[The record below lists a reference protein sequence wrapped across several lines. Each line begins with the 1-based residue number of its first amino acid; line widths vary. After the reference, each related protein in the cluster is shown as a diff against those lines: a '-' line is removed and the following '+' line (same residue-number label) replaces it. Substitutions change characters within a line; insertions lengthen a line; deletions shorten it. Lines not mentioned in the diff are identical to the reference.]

1 MDKAKFI
8 KQLSELVEMRTLPG
22 EIKINHKAL
31 DTVEKWLDKR
41 IDVQRFANGKAEM
54 LVASV
59 KKGMTPE
66 ICYMVHMDVV
76 AGTDEQFKLKKVGDK
91 LYGRGTCDMKFS
103 IPLGIELINEAVE
116 KQLDFCLVITT
127 DEEVGGLEGAKYL
140 REVLNFAPKLLIVPD
155 GGEDL
160 NFVDRAK
167 GVCQISVVA
176 KGKPAHASR
185 PWLGKNALANVV
197 KLSQRLLIEYEENN
211 LTEGWKTTMN
221 IGVINGG
228 ISTNQVCA
236 EAEMKLD
243 FRFPEDDSI
252 EKIMKKVEETARE
265 IDDDWKIDLIGY
277 GLPTLTDV
285 NDSRVVKY
293 IEVMAKQFGREIL
306 IKPTYGASDAR
317 HFADLGIPVLMHKPQ
332 GGEIHSDDEW
342 VSLESVMKF
351 FEGMRLFLGLN
362 IISK

>member
-1 MDKAKFI
+1 MNKSKFI

-22 EIKINHKAL
+22 EIEINHKAL
-31 DTVEKWLDKR
+31 DTVEKWLDKK
-41 IDVQRFANGKAEM
+41 IDVQRFTNGKAEM
-54 LVASV
+54 LIASAER
-59 KKGMTPE
+59 KMTPE

-76 AGTDEQFKLKKVGDK
+76 AGTDKQFKLKIVGDK

-103 IPLGIELINEAVE
+103 IPLGIELINEAVD
-116 KQLDFCLVITT
+116 KKLDFCLVITT
-127 DEEVGGLEGAKYL
+127 DEEIGGLEGAKYL
-140 REVLNFAPKLLIVPD
+140 REVLNFSPKLLIVPD

-160 NFVDRAK
+160 NFVDKAK
-167 GVCQISVVA
+167 GVCQISVMA
-176 KGKPAHASR
+176 KGKPAHASK
-185 PWLGKNALANVV
+185 PWLGKNALVNLV
-197 KLSQRLLIEYEENN
+197 KLSQRLLFDYEENN

-252 EKIMKKVEETARE
+252 EKIMNKVKTLAKE
-265 IDDDWKIDLIGY
+265 IDEELRVVLIGY
-277 GLPTLTDV
+277 GLPTSTNV
-285 NDSRVVKY
+285 TDSRVVKY
-293 IEVMAKQFGREIL
+293 IKIMEKQFVREIQ

-317 HFADLGIPVLMHKPQ
+317 HFADLGIPVLMHKPL

-351 FEGMRLFLGLN
+351 LEGMKVFLGLN
-362 IISK
+362 IINK